1 MPFLLVL
8 LQLSLISLLLFSH
21 ALLSTILFLLLLIIF
36 LGTHFTHALGF
47 QVSRLRRE
55 GHTNPSN
62 RLRKRLGM
70 IKIQILYTCS
80 PVTLTEV
87 EGGISEQSRNIC
99 VSNSQDIFYS
109 TLSWRM
115 NINVKLSVTMCG
127 EGRQRGRRDNIQ
139 RLKPNFW
146 ACENKK
152 PRLSPCF
159 PWHRR

>member
-8 LQLSLISLLLFSH
+8 WQISLISLLLFSH

-36 LGTHFTHALGF
+36 LGTHFTHALG
-47 QVSRLRRE
+47 VEVCRLWRE
-55 GHTNPSN
+55 GHTNPLN

-87 EGGISEQSRNIC
+87 ERGISEQSRNIC

-139 RLKPNFW
+139 RLKANFW

-159 PWHRR
+159 HWHRW

>member
-1 MPFLLVL
+1 MPFLLVV

-36 LGTHFTHALGF
+36 LGTHFTHALG
-47 QVSRLRRE
+47 VEVCRLWRE
-55 GHTNPSN
+55 GHTNPLN

-87 EGGISEQSRNIC
+87 ERGISEQSRNIC

-139 RLKPNFW
+139 RLKANF
-146 ACENKK
+146 
-152 PRLSPCF
+152 
-159 PWHRR
+159 

>member
-1 MPFLLVL
+1 MPFLVVL

-36 LGTHFTHALGF
+36 LGTHFTHALGV

-62 RLRKRLGM
+62 RQRKRLGM

-139 RLKPNFW
+139 RLKLNFW

-159 PWHRR
+159 HWHRW